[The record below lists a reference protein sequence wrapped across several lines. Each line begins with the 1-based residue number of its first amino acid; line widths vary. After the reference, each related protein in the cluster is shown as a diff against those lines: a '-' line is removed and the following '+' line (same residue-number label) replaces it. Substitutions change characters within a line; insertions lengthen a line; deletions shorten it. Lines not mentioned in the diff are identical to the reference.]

1 MPDDSPLPM
10 WIKTIGGDVRC
21 VAVNRFQAINQKG
34 DKP

>member
-21 VAVNRFQAINQKG
+21 VAVNPI
-34 DKP
+34 